1 MPDPRKNPW
10 QTLRSE
16 VKFENPWIRV
26 VWNDVINPNGGQGEY
41 TVVQFQN
48 QAVSVI
54 PLDVENHTW
63 LVGQYR
69 YATDSYEWEIPAGG
83 APLGETTLDCAKR
96 ELLEETGLLAA
107 RWELIS
113 SDVQLSNSVTDECAY
128 TYLARDLTHSESA
141 PEETESLQLR
151 RLPLEEAFRM
161 AVEGEIRDAFSIVG
175 LLRLQQQLA
184 ARKGVVTQPQAHC
197 S

>member
-1 MPDPRKNPW
+1 MYKNPW

-16 VKFENPWIRV
+16 IKFENPWIRV

-54 PLDVENHTW
+54 PLDAANHTW

-83 APLGETTLDCAKR
+83 APLGETILDCAKR
-96 ELLEETGLLAA
+96 ELLEETGLLAD

-113 SDVQLSNSVTDECAY
+113 SDVQLSNSVTDERAY
-128 TYLARDLTHSESA
+128 TYLARDLTRNKST

-161 AVEGEIRDAFSIVG
+161 AAEGEIRDAFSIVG
-175 LLRLQQQLA
+175 LLRLQQQLQ
-184 ARKGVVTQPQAHC
+184 RGEVT
-197 S
+197 